1 MALRG
6 FVGSP
11 TSSERTED
19 AASKAGRR
27 EDDAR
32 RLGSRVLFSGGPCL
46 AEAAA
51 AAILRSPHEGVMK
64 RQNDGWTLLLI
75 LRP

>member
-11 TSSERTED
+11 TSSERTGD

-32 RLGSRVLFSGGPCL
+32 RLGSRVLLTGGPCL
-46 AEAAA
+46 ASSSIDI
-51 AAILRSPHEGVMK
+51 AISS
-64 RQNDGWTLLLI
+64 
-75 LRP
+75 